1 MFGKKTVASIIAP
14 LKKIV
19 EELLEVQEREL
30 KKADDK
36 IVEIR
41 RMEDEVD
48 AHQEEALA
56 AEKQAKKIE
65 DILNL

>member
-56 AEKQAKKIE
+56 VEKQAKKIE
-65 DILNL
+65 DLLS

>member
-65 DILNL
+65 DILN